1 MTKRAWGLLILSL
14 VAAGV
19 ISLFASSHPDGL
31 ERVLEDHEV
40 AVAEEVNFAAPM
52 PDYVLPAIEQPTISA
67 SLAGITGMLLTLGIA
82 WGAFQLLSH
91 KGSGHHAGQ
100 WKS

>member
-1 MTKRAWGLLILSL
+1 MTKRTWGLLVLAL

-40 AVAEEVNFAAPM
+40 AVAEEVSFAAPM
-52 PDYVLPAIEQPTISA
+52 PDYVLPAIEQPAISA
-67 SLAGITGMLLTLGIA
+67 SLAGVIGMLLTLGAA
-82 WGAFQLLSH
+82 WGAFRLLSH
-91 KGSGHHAGQ
+91 RGSGPHAG
-100 WKS
+100 